1 MKTKYYLLIIISA
14 YFLFACKKQ
23 ELNPVFENL
32 PITQQNIQEYA
43 NPKKIEITDSI
54 TGAHSIIHIEY
65 NSNKLVSRIYNEI
78 KTPALGEDSTIE
90 QLITYE
96 NGLYKSIETRV
107 NYISAIQ
114 KNNTLFENFTYKN
127 GRPYKYNYRL
137 QTTSNVDVKE
147 YSYYVFVRL
156 NGEENITKIK
166 LNDTTEFQTAVCI
179 NPIEGQKYYYRLEY
193 YPSINKYYSESISSQ
208 SNEFI
213 YGKNFINEATKKE
226 YWIENKA
233 IKKIQFNIMPFLKL
247 GNNVF
252 FKEKNIIRNYQE
264 VIDNYF
270 PDHIDYRIYAR
281 NTEVYNIDTYKTTHY
296 QTDALNRPLE
306 MKTYYYNANKIL
318 LEAKKYK
325 FTY

>member
-127 GRPYKYNYRL
+127 GRPYKYQYNL
-137 QTTSNVDVKE
+137 QTISGVTFKE
-147 YSYYVFVRL
+147 YSYYVLVRL
-156 NGEENITKIK
+156 GGYEYITKIK
-166 LNDTTEFQTAVCI
+166 LNDTTEFDTYLCI
-179 NPIEGQKYYYRLEY
+179 NPKEDQKNTYNLNYIPSTNWQYYHTFSNYNGFEF
-193 YPSINKYYSESISSQ
+193 SKYFIADTTKSER
-208 SNEFI
+208 
-213 YGKNFINEATKKE
+213 
-226 YWIENKA
+226 WIENKT

-247 GNNVF
+247 GFNVF

-264 VIDNYF
+264 VSDNYF
-270 PDHIDYRIYAR
+270 PDYIKYQTSIMVTDLYER
-281 NTEVYNIDTYKTTHY
+281 DSYKTIHY

-306 MKTYYYNANKIL
+306 MKTYYYNANNIL

>member
-1 MKTKYYLLIIISA
+1 MKTKYYLLIIISS
-14 YFLFACKKQ
+14 LFILGCKKQ

-107 NYISAIQ
+107 NYISALQ

-147 YSYYVFVRL
+147 YSYYVFVSL
-156 NGEENITKIK
+156 AGFEYINKIM
-166 LNDTTEFQTAVCI
+166 LNDTTGFETYLCM
-179 NPIEGQKYYYRLEY
+179 NPKDGGYTI
-193 YPSINKYYSESISSQ
+193 YSLNLKENFKNPYSISY
-208 SNEFI
+208 SNQYAFAFM
-213 YGKNFINEATKKE
+213 GKLNSDTTKAE
-226 YWIENKA
+226 NWIENKA
-233 IKKIQFNIMPFLKL
+233 IKKIQFNIIPFLKL

-264 VIDNYF
+264 VSDNYF
-270 PDHIDYRIYAR
+270 PDYIKYQTRIY
-281 NTEVYNIDTYKTTHY
+281 NTDLYERDSYKTIHY